1 MKAVVQVC
9 GLCAGFF
16 GCVSAA
22 VSLQVWS
29 WKRTSDDGSVI
40 LTSDLFENL
49 WMSCA
54 EDSTGSYSCWYFP
67 SLFALPGYIQ
77 VCRALIIASIV
88 LGTFGLI
95 FTLIG
100 MECSKIGGENYLV
113 KGRLAV
119 LGGVFF
125 ILEGVCTMIAVSWYA
140 SNIIQEFYN
149 PLYDGIKFE
158 LGEGLYIGWCSAT
171 LALIGGC
178 CLLCVCGKD
187 SNSDK
192 VVTAHSPSALSR
204 ISRKPSMQHRLSS
217 YI

>member
-1 MKAVVQVC
+1 MT
-9 GLCAGFF
+9 
-16 GCVSAA
+16 A
-22 VSLQVWS
+22 VSFSPLICL
-29 WKRTSDDGSVI
+29 RTCG
-40 LTSDLFENL
+40 
-49 WMSCA
+49 C
-54 EDSTGSYSCWYFP
+54 P
-67 SLFALPGYIQ
+67 ALRIQPAPTAAGYIQ

-192 VVTAHSPSALSR
+192 VRVTAHSPSALSR